1 MIFQVM
7 NTWKLL
13 NILNK
18 IIMSKKELV
27 DECAV
32 LRVEN
37 RELKEELERVKE
49 SLKESE
55 ELVGFWSGDYE

>member
-1 MIFQVM
+1 MM

-27 DECAV
+27 DECTV

-55 ELVGFWSGDYE
+55 ELVRDWSGDYE

>member
-1 MIFQVM
+1 
-7 NTWKLL
+7 
-13 NILNK
+13 
-18 IIMSKKELV
+18 MSKKELV

>member
-1 MIFQVM
+1 
-7 NTWKLL
+7 
-13 NILNK
+13 
-18 IIMSKKELV
+18 MSKKELV
-27 DECAV
+27 DECVV

-55 ELVGFWSGDYE
+55 ELVRDWSGDYE